1 MRVIGC
7 YKQTERLNESEGARS
22 SKRARALRED
32 DRRSRPA
39 VRTPEASIAPIRE
52 PRRARSTDAGTRKMV
67 NYAWS
72 GRSQGK
78 P

>member
-1 MRVIGC
+1 MR
-7 YKQTERLNESEGARS
+7 ESLGLAKPKGEMKVKVGPGA
-22 SKRARALRED
+22 
-32 DRRSRPA
+32 DRGRMGSVAMRP
-39 VRTPEASIAPIRE
+39 RTPGASRSHCE
-52 PRRARSTDAGTRKMV
+52 KRRTKSVHVGTRKMV

>member
-1 MRVIGC
+1 MRESLGFF
-7 YKQTERLNESEGARS
+7 QTKPKGAMKVKIVLSVDRGRMARVTM
-22 SKRARALRED
+22 RARTPGASRAHREQ
-32 DRRSRPA
+32 RRTQS
-39 VRTPEASIAPIRE
+39 VHV
-52 PRRARSTDAGTRKMV
+52 GTRKMV

>member
-1 MRVIGC
+1 MR
-7 YKQTERLNESEGARS
+7 ESLGALAKPGGAVKAGS
-22 SKRARALRED
+22 GPFA
-32 DRRSRPA
+32 DRRWEDAARREPFRA
-39 VRTPEASIAPIRE
+39 AALPGRLGLGRRRTPSAHV
-52 PRRARSTDAGTRKMV
+52 GTRKMV

>member
-1 MRVIGC
+1 MCASHWDLSKPKGVMKVKASPCACLGRMRR
-7 YKQTERLNESEGARS
+7 TTF
-22 SKRARALRED
+22 
-32 DRRSRPA
+32 RR
-39 VRTPEASIAPIRE
+39 RTPGASRAHRE
-52 PRRARSTDAGTRKMV
+52 LRRTQSVHAGTRKMV

>member
-1 MRVIGC
+1 MR
-7 YKQTERLNESEGARS
+7 ESLGLAKPKGAM
-22 SKRARALRED
+22 KVKVGLGA
-32 DRRSRPA
+32 DRGRMGRVAMRP
-39 VRTPEASIAPIRE
+39 RTPGASRSHCE
-52 PRRARSTDAGTRKMV
+52 KRRTKSVHVGTRKMV

>member
-1 MRVIGC
+1 MR
-7 YKQTERLNESEGARS
+7 ESLSQLKLKGVMKVKVFLS
-22 SKRARALRED
+22 V
-32 DRRSRPA
+32 DRGRMA
-39 VRTPEASIAPIRE
+39 DVTMLARTPGASRVHCEQRCTQSAHV
-52 PRRARSTDAGTRKMV
+52 GTRKMV

>member
-1 MRVIGC
+1 MRESLGC
-7 YKQTERLNESEGARS
+7 FRTKPKGAMKVKIVHSVDRG
-22 SKRARALRED
+22 RMARVTTR
-32 DRRSRPA
+32 
-39 VRTPEASIAPIRE
+39 VRTPGASRAHRE
-52 PRRARSTDAGTRKMV
+52 LRRTQSVHVGTRKMV

>member
-1 MRVIGC
+1 MYASHWDLTGIPKGVMKVKVGPGC
-7 YKQTERLNESEGARS
+7 RP
-22 SKRARALRED
+22 RED
-32 DRRSRPA
+32 GPRRRMRL
-39 VRTPEASIAPIRE
+39 RTPGASRSHRE
-52 PRRARSTDAGTRKMV
+52 KRRTQSVHVGTRKMV

>member
-1 MRVIGC
+1 MCASHWDSNKPKGEMKVKDPGPASGSREDG
-7 YKQTERLNESEGARS
+7 RSED
-22 SKRARALRED
+22 RARTPGASRSHSEV
-32 DRRSRPA
+32 RRTQS
-39 VRTPEASIAPIRE
+39 VH
-52 PRRARSTDAGTRKMV
+52 AGTRKMV